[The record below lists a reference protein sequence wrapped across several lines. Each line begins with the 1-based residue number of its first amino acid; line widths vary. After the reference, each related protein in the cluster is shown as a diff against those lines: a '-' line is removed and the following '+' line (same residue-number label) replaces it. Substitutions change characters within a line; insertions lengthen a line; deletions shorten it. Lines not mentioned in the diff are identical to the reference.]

1 MKNPHILIVDDFAD
15 SREMYGYLLSEQ
27 GFQVA
32 SAADGQEGLD
42 KAAQIRPDVILM
54 DLSLPDMD
62 GWEVIRR
69 LKDAEK
75 TKHIPVILLTA
86 YDLPP
91 TPMAGCAGVL
101 IKPCR
106 PDKMI
111 AEIRRLLGPEWPH
124 ADSAATPRDAAARS
138 QRA

>member
-1 MKNPHILIVDDFAD
+1 MKNPHILIVDDFED
-15 SREMYGYLLSEQ
+15 SREMYGCLLSEH
-27 GFQVA
+27 GFLVA
-32 SAADGQEGLD
+32 CAADGQEGLD

-69 LKDAEK
+69 LKDGEK
-75 TKHIPVILLTA
+75 TKHIPVVLLTA

-111 AEIRRLLGPEWPH
+111 AEIRRLLGPEWHHPE
-124 ADSAATPRDAAARS
+124 SVSTSRDVAARS
-138 QRA
+138 QPA

>member
-1 MKNPHILIVDDFAD
+1 MSDPHILIVDDYAD
-15 SREMYGYLLSEQ
+15 SREMYGYVLSEQ

-32 SAADGQEGLD
+32 SAADGQEGFD
-42 KAAQIRPDVILM
+42 KAVQLRPDVIIM

-69 LKDAEK
+69 LKKVEN
-75 TKHIPVILLTA
+75 TKDIPVVLLTA

-91 TPMAGCAGVL
+91 TPLEGCDGVL

-111 AEIRRLLGPEWPH
+111 AEIRRLLGTGGRHGSSRE
-124 ADSAATPRDAAARS
+124 TIARS
-138 QRA
+138 QNA